1 MGAGRTGHAHAVNP
15 LSTEDTAAP
24 PEVTPEA
31 RRLLML
37 GLWSATLEGLKA
49 RLEGDEAGALTASF
63 YDTVV
68 GFLRD
73 SGINTDTVTEA
84 KEGLEDLKMAALVQS
99 IKDVTDDTEP
109 EYTPPKAPVKTSE
122 SAEVVPLNRPFEPRP
137 PR

>member
-1 MGAGRTGHAHAVNP
+1 MT
-15 LSTEDTAAP
+15 DT

-31 RRLLML
+31 RRLAML

-49 RLEGDEAGALTASF
+49 RLEGDEADQLTASF
-63 YDTVV
+63 FDTCV

-73 SGINTDTVTEA
+73 SGISADTVAEA

-99 IKDVTDDTEP
+99 IVDVQEDTEP
-109 EYTPPKAPVKTSE
+109 AYTPPKAPVKALE
-122 SAEVVPLNRPFEPRP
+122 SATVVAPLNRPFETHP

>member
-1 MGAGRTGHAHAVNP
+1 M
-15 LSTEDTAAP
+15 STEDTAAP
-24 PEVTPEA
+24 PLEVMTPED

-49 RLEGDEAGALTASF
+49 RLEGEDAENLTASF

-73 SGINTDTVTEA
+73 SGINADTVTEA
-84 KEGLEDLKMAALVQS
+84 KDAMTDLHEDIARQVAEVMAEDA
-99 IKDVTDDTEP
+99 DP
-109 EYTPPKAPVKTSE
+109 TPPPVKAKPVVQ
-122 SAEVVPLNRPFEPRP
+122 AEVVPLNRPFEPRP

>member
-1 MGAGRTGHAHAVNP
+1 MTG
-15 LSTEDTAAP
+15 DTTP
-24 PEVTPEA
+24 PELTPEA

-73 SGINTDTVTEA
+73 SGISADTVAEA
-84 KEGLEDLKMAALVQS
+84 KDALTDMHTDLIQQ
-99 IKDVTDDTEP
+99 IKEVTADQGVEP
-109 EYTPPKAPVKTSE
+109 EVPQAPAKPIVQ
-122 SAEVVPLNRPFEPRP
+122 AEVVPLNRPFETRP

>member
-1 MGAGRTGHAHAVNP
+1 MSN
-15 LSTEDTAAP
+15 TEEGTP
-24 PEVTPEA
+24 PGLTPED
-31 RRLLML
+31 RRMLML

-73 SGINTDTVTEA
+73 SGINADTVTEA
-84 KEGLEDLKMAALVQS
+84 KDAMTDLHEDIARQVAEVMAEDAN
-99 IKDVTDDTEP
+99 P
-109 EYTPPKAPVKTSE
+109 APPPPVKTKPVVQ
-122 SAEVVPLNRPFEPRP
+122 AEVAPLHRPFEPRP

>member
-1 MGAGRTGHAHAVNP
+1 M
-15 LSTEDTAAP
+15 STDDTTP
-24 PEVTPEA
+24 PELTPED

-49 RLEGDEAGALTASF
+49 RLEGEDAKDLTASF

-73 SGINTDTVTEA
+73 SGINADSVAEA

-99 IKDVTDDTEP
+99 IKDVTEDGDAPRYEAPPEKATEDAVP
-109 EYTPPKAPVKTSE
+109 VAPLS
-122 SAEVVPLNRPFEPRP
+122 RPFETRTPRT
-137 PR
+137 

>member
-1 MGAGRTGHAHAVNP
+1 MTDTP
-15 LSTEDTAAP
+15 EDTAAP
-24 PEVTPEA
+24 PKDTPEA

-49 RLEGDEAGALTASF
+49 RLEGEDAENLTASF

-73 SGINTDTVTEA
+73 SDVNANTVTEA
-84 KEGLEDLKMAALVQS
+84 KDAITDMHTDLVQQVAEVMGA
-99 IKDVTDDTEP
+99 DAAEDAA
-109 EYTPPKAPVKTSE
+109 PPPVKAKAV
-122 SAEVVPLNRPFEPRP
+122 AEVAPLHRPFETRP